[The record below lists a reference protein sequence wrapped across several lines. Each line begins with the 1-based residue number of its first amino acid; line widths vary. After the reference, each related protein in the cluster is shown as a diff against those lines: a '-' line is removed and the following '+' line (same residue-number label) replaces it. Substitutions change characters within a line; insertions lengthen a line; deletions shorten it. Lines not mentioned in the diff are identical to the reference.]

1 MTRRPGGPASGPNDY
16 YEYLK
21 AKEKLDERKYHRTS
35 FPKDTSGGR
44 SFPKDTSG
52 GRSFKK
58 ILGIILGIIVFLI
71 VVGILL
77 NS

>member
-44 SFPKDTSG
+44 SFPKILLVVG
-52 GRSFKK
+52 AFQK
-58 ILGIILGIIVFLI
+58 ILL
-71 VVGILL
+71 VVGALKKY
-77 NS
+77 